1 MALVREI
8 TLRNFRNFEEKTI
21 TFDSSDV
28 IFTGKN
34 GVGKSNLLEAIGFL
48 STLRSFRR
56 SPVKDMITIGK
67 ESFTLSAD
75 VEHRSRVI
83 NLAVAEH
90 LAGTRQLFINNAP
103 CRSAGDFLFDYRCVC
118 FSPGD
123 FAIGSGSS
131 GVRRRFLDQL
141 ISANDRNYLAFL
153 SQYVR
158 ALTQRNRAAKA
169 KNEAA
174 MRAFEV
180 IMAENAPAIIMARK
194 DTVAQLEMQI
204 RSLLGGKYDFAIRYK
219 PDFDGS
225 TDDFFKRFNYMRK
238 RELQRGCTLTG
249 IQLDEIELYL
259 NGKSLRTF
267 GSTGQIRMVTLLMRL
282 AEYTLLRRTPA
293 PVVVLA
299 DDVTGELDDANR
311 ELFFRTIST
320 ADMRFHTYAVLPTA
334 ENFNNAQ
341 FIKL

>member
-103 CRSAGDFLFDYRCVC
+103 
-118 FSPGD
+118 
-123 FAIGSGSS
+123 
-131 GVRRRFLDQL
+131 
-141 ISANDRNYLAFL
+141 
-153 SQYVR
+153 
-158 ALTQRNRAAKA
+158 
-169 KNEAA
+169 
-174 MRAFEV
+174 
-180 IMAENAPAIIMARK
+180 
-194 DTVAQLEMQI
+194 
-204 RSLLGGKYDFAIRYK
+204 
-219 PDFDGS
+219 
-225 TDDFFKRFNYMRK
+225 
-238 RELQRGCTLTG
+238 
-249 IQLDEIELYL
+249 
-259 NGKSLRTF
+259 
-267 GSTGQIRMVTLLMRL
+267 
-282 AEYTLLRRTPA
+282 
-293 PVVVLA
+293 
-299 DDVTGELDDANR
+299 
-311 ELFFRTIST
+311 
-320 ADMRFHTYAVLPTA
+320 
-334 ENFNNAQ
+334 
-341 FIKL
+341 

>member
-21 TFDSSDV
+21 TFDSADV

-103 CRSAGDFLFDYRCVC
+103 CRSVGDFLFDYRCVC

-123 FAIGSGSS
+123 FAIGSGSA

-141 ISANDRNYLAFL
+141 ISANDRNYLALL

-204 RSLLGGKYDFAIRYK
+204 RSLPF
-219 PDFDGS
+219 
-225 TDDFFKRFNYMRK
+225 
-238 RELQRGCTLTG
+238 
-249 IQLDEIELYL
+249 
-259 NGKSLRTF
+259 
-267 GSTGQIRMVTLLMRL
+267 
-282 AEYTLLRRTPA
+282 
-293 PVVVLA
+293 VVA
-299 DDVTGELDDANR
+299 
-311 ELFFRTIST
+311 
-320 ADMRFHTYAVLPTA
+320 Y
-334 ENFNNAQ
+334 
-341 FIKL
+341 